1 MESILLI
8 PESNPPLAVGESWE
22 GRWEGADGERLDKA
36 LAETRPD
43 VSRTR
48 WRRYIDEG
56 RVSVNG
62 TTVRKPREEVKG
74 GGALACRFP
83 PPEADR
89 EFLEPLEMPLE
100 VLYEDGEMLVVNKPA
115 GLVVHPAAGHAQ
127 DTLVN
132 ALVFHC
138 REELPEGRGGAERK
152 GIVHRLDKDTS
163 GVLVAAKTEAAQTAL
178 GVQFSE
184 HTTEKHY
191 VALVK
196 GVPRPGRGTI
206 DRPIARDPR
215 NRQRMAVAVAGGRPA
230 VTHYETLASGGM
242 ASLVHLRIETG
253 RTHQI
258 RVHMASIGH
267 GVCGDAVYS
276 RARQGL
282 VFPRQMLHAHT
293 LRLRHPSTGEA
304 MTFVAPPPED
314 FTAALETLVPG
325 YPAEKLRG
333 AFPAAPGSAWARD

>member
-74 GGALACRFP
+74 GDALACRFP